1 MKARVLRLTRRRLQ
15 RWVHV
20 KNDGTGGDIAI
31 VKVSMNPFDEMPG
44 SGQPDAGNRR
54 FESRS
59 IDKGPE
65 AAIFILTDHGL
76 ETDMSVAVPEPMK
89 TFQEN
94 SMPNS
99 VPTPVSETKIIM
111 SDPTALG
118 VFGLS
123 MVTFVAASQKMGWT
137 SGSVYVIPWAL
148 FLGSIAQIWASSI
161 DFKKNNYFGAIVL
174 GAYGLFWIAV
184 AMHWA
189 IGLGWLGP
197 VGDKA
202 DPRQLGVACIGY
214 FIFSLFIMV
223 AALEANKVFAA
234 ILLMINVLL
243 PSLAL
248 SIFGINAPFFSVLAA
263 YSELAVSLLG
273 FYCAGAVFLNSYF
286 GRTLLPLG
294 KTLRLHPQG
303 AAVAPGQGPACDRAG
318 CRCSEE
324 PETCR
329 SETCIWRNAVLP
341 RMPCVRCATATSSS
355 CPPVWASRRHCST
368 RYRSSAAISTT

>member
-1 MKARVLRLTRRRLQ
+1 
-15 RWVHV
+15 
-20 KNDGTGGDIAI
+20 
-31 VKVSMNPFDEMPG
+31 
-44 SGQPDAGNRR
+44 
-54 FESRS
+54 
-59 IDKGPE
+59 
-65 AAIFILTDHGL
+65 
-76 ETDMSVAVPEPMK
+76 
-89 TFQEN
+89 
-94 SMPNS
+94 MPNS
-99 VPTPVSETKIIM
+99 SQAAVTETKIIM

-137 SGSVYVIPWAL
+137 SGSVYLIPWAL
-148 FLGSIAQIWASSI
+148 FLGSIAQVWASTI

-189 IGLGWLGP
+189 IGLGWLGA

-223 AALEANKVFAA
+223 AAFEANKVFAA

-248 SIFGINAPFFSVLAA
+248 SLFGINAPFFSLVAA
-263 YSELAVSLLG
+263 YAELAVSLLG

-294 KTLRLHPQG
+294 KPFGFIRKGPPAHPAKVVHVIEP
-303 AAVAPGQGPACDRAG
+303 AA
-318 CRCSEE
+318 
-324 PETCR
+324 
-329 SETCIWRNAVLP
+329 
-341 RMPCVRCATATSSS
+341 
-355 CPPVWASRRHCST
+355 
-368 RYRSSAAISTT
+368 AAAKR

>member
-1 MKARVLRLTRRRLQ
+1 
-15 RWVHV
+15 
-20 KNDGTGGDIAI
+20 
-31 VKVSMNPFDEMPG
+31 
-44 SGQPDAGNRR
+44 
-54 FESRS
+54 
-59 IDKGPE
+59 
-65 AAIFILTDHGL
+65 
-76 ETDMSVAVPEPMK
+76 
-89 TFQEN
+89 
-94 SMPNS
+94 MPNS
-99 VPTPVSETKIIM
+99 SPTPVRETKIMM

-174 GAYGLFWIAV
+174 GVYGLFWIAV

-248 SIFGINAPFFSVLAA
+248 SIFGINAPFFSALAA

-294 KTLRLHPQG
+294 RPFGFIRKGPPLYPVKVLHVIEPV
-303 AAVAPGQGPACDRAG
+303 AVVAKG
-318 CRCSEE
+318 
-324 PETCR
+324 
-329 SETCIWRNAVLP
+329 
-341 RMPCVRCATATSSS
+341 
-355 CPPVWASRRHCST
+355 
-368 RYRSSAAISTT
+368 